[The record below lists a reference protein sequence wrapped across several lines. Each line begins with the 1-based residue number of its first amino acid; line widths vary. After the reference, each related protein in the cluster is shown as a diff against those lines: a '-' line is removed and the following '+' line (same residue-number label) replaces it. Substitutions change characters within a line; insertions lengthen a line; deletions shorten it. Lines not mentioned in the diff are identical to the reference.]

1 MKQEILDIISMS
13 WAKET
18 CYPGSQ
24 DSWSD
29 SNPSLGQ
36 CAITSLVVNDFCG
49 GKIMRCMV
57 DEISH
62 YYNLINGHVIDL
74 TVDQFEGIIP
84 EYETGEKRT
93 REYLLSNED
102 TKNRYKKL
110 LINVKNN
117 FIRYGTAD
125 YRLRDIDNNQYI
137 SKIPGTFGGNEK
149 LKIYGKFDCSSALYW
164 ISKGQYVN
172 NRVFFP
178 DEESAIA
185 AGYRPC
191 ARCMKKEYKLWKQNQ
206 I

>member
-1 MKQEILDIISMS
+1 M
-13 WAKET
+13 
-18 CYPGSQ
+18 
-24 DSWSD
+24 
-29 SNPSLGQ
+29 
-36 CAITSLVVNDFCG
+36 
-49 GKIMRCMV
+49 
-57 DEISH
+57 
-62 YYNLINGHVIDL
+62 
-74 TVDQFEGIIP
+74 
-84 EYETGEKRT
+84 
-93 REYLLSNED
+93 
-102 TKNRYKKL
+102 
-110 LINVKNN
+110 
-117 FIRYGTAD
+117 
-125 YRLRDIDNNQYI
+125 DNNQYI